1 MAYSAPRLSSA
12 SAYGRLLP
20 LYAAA
25 LSTRSTSSS
34 EVVGYPPLYPQLNPF
49 AALTLGVDG
58 AAA

>member
-25 LSTRSTSSS
+25 LSTPSTSSHDRGGRYT
-34 EVVGYPPLYPQLNPF
+34 VMLQPNQY
-49 AALTLGVDG
+49 AALALGVHS